1 MAHITLLL
9 KDYYLLDIEINGFKN
24 QSTGEQLSAGLLNEK
39 ISFVTKYWINDLSKK
54 VLEEKTSI
62 ESLKTE
68 LIKKHG
74 SEDEQGNISIPM
86 WLSIEEK
93 DEEGNI
99 IVPAIINPLFIS
111 FQEEFNTLLQEEK
124 ELEYHE
130 FTLDEFKN
138 VETTEN
144 YFTFCKLIQV
154 D

>member
-1 MAHITLLL
+1 M
-9 KDYYLLDIEINGFKN
+9 
-24 QSTGEQLSAGLLNEK
+24 
-39 ISFVTKYWINDLSKK
+39 
-54 VLEEKTSI
+54 KTD
-62 ESLKTE
+62 

-74 SEDEQGNISIPM
+74 TEDKDGNVSIPM
-86 WLSIEEK
+86 WSSIEEK
-93 DEEGNI
+93 DEKGNVI
-99 IVPAIINPLFIS
+99 TPAIINPLFIS